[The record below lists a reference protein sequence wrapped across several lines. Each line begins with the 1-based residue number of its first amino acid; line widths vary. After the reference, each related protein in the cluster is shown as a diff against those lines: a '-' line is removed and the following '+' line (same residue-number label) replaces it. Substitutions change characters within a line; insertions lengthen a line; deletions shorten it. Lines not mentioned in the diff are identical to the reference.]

1 MVTYKSNSARIS
13 LKMEKSE
20 FNKVKIT
27 SSEEAAN
34 YIRQFFTD
42 IELYESF
49 FLVLLNQANN
59 TIGFVKISQG
69 GIIGTV
75 VDKIIV
81 AKYVIESLAR
91 SVVLCHNHPSGNLK
105 PSSQDINITK
115 EIKEGLKLFDVQV
128 MDHIILTA
136 DSYYSFAENG
146 NL

>member
-1 MVTYKSNSARIS
+1 MVTYKSNAARIS

-20 FNKVKIT
+20 FSKAKIT
-27 SSEEAAN
+27 TSENAAD

-42 IELYESF
+42 LEIYESF
-49 FLVLLNQANN
+49 FLLLLNQANI
-59 TIGFVKISQG
+59 TIGYVKISQG
-69 GIIGTV
+69 GIVGTV